1 MTRAWVVL
9 GFLVVGACSGDPA
22 GPCRLQLQSDM
33 DATFD
38 HERLQVIGRINAAP
52 VALLVDT
59 GAERTILTTETVS
72 SLKLPRSERT
82 MTRLAGVGGM
92 VTNADVF
99 AGLDLGGTTTQ
110 SRLAVAAVPGLGGI
124 IGADVLDGYD
134 LELAV
139 PDKKVRFWKRQGACT
154 AADLPWQGARNTIPA
169 EITEG
174 GRILLTV
181 QVNDRPVSALLD
193 SGASRSLMLSDTA
206 SRLGV
211 GAAELAGDDQTL
223 ARGVDGGAIGVRNHS
238 FGSLQVGADRLP
250 SPTIGVADFQ
260 LNAADMLL
268 GLDYLQT
275 RRVWVSYRSGTVFA
289 QPAGTAKPP

>member
-1 MTRAWVVL
+1 MPTRVL
-9 GFLVVGACSGDPA
+9 PLIPAGLAVVGVVSTADHVVITSSPHQPSAACPTCAQVSQ
-22 GPCRLQLQSDM
+22 RLHSRYQ
-33 DATFD
+33 
-38 HERLQVIGRINAAP
+38 
-52 VALLVDT
+52 
-59 GAERTILTTETVS
+59 RTL
-72 SLKLPRSERT
+72 
-82 MTRLAGVGGM
+82 
-92 VTNADVF
+92 
-99 AGLDLGGTTTQ
+99 
-110 SRLAVAAVPGLGGI
+110 
-124 IGADVLDGYD
+124 
-134 LELAV
+134 
-139 PDKKVRFWKRQGACT
+139 
-154 AADLPWQGARNTIPA
+154 ADLPWQGARNTIPA

-211 GAAELAGDDQTL
+211 GTAELAGDDQTL